1 MKKLILSLT
10 ATILTSCFCF
20 SQDIITKKSGEDIQ
34 AKVIEVTTSEIK
46 YKKFDNQTGSILT
59 ISTMELLM
67 IRYENG
73 SKDIFT
79 PPQNPVVQ
87 TQFIR
92 TDSAYFMLRRKGK
105 EDAIANYHGQNCG
118 AGWVAA
124 TTIYPIFIIGG
135 AVTASICSNQEP
147 KDYNLNYPDSTLID
161 NPIYTEAYKD
171 QARKIKSK
179 KLWHYFIVT
188 SVSASVAI
196 MGGVTW
202 LLMTG
207 F

>member
-10 ATILTSCFCF
+10 ATIHTSCCCF

-46 YKKFDNQTGSILT
+46 YKKFDNQTGPILT

-79 PPQNPVVQ
+79 TPQNPVGQ
-87 TQFIR
+87 IQILG
-92 TDSAYFMLRRKGK
+92 TDSAYFSKRGR

-124 TTIYPIFIIGG
+124 TTIYPTIIGG
-135 AVTASICSNQEP
+135 VLTASICSAQEP
-147 KDYNLNYPDSTLID
+147 KDWNLNYPDSTLI
-161 NPIYTEAYKD
+161 NNRLYSEAYKK
-171 QARKIKSK
+171 QAHKIKTK
-179 KLWHYFIVT
+179 KLWHSFRVT
-188 SVSASVAI
+188 SVSLAIFVGIGFVAV
-196 MGGVTW
+196 GA
-202 LLMTG
+202 LNP
-207 F
+207 

>member
-1 MKKLILSLT
+1 MKKIILSLT
-10 ATILTSCFCF
+10 VTILTFSFCF

-46 YKKFDNQTGSILT
+46 YKKFDNQTGPILT

-79 PPQNPVVQ
+79 TPQNPVGQIQIVG
-87 TQFIR
+87 
-92 TDSAYFMLRRKGK
+92 TDSAYFTKRGR
-105 EDAIANYHGQNCG
+105 EDAIANYHGRNSG
-118 AGWVAA
+118 ATWVTI
-124 TTIYPIFIIGG
+124 TTIYPIPILGG
-135 AVTASICSNQEP
+135 AAVAGICSAQEP

-179 KLWHYFIVT
+179 KLWQSFGVT
-188 SVSASVAI
+188 SVSLALF
-196 MGGVTW
+196 MGIGIFV
-202 LLMTG
+202 LGALNP
-207 F
+207 